1 MRDEMT
7 KITIKKE
14 TKDKIKILAARLG
27 LKQITVLEYLL
38 NGKLDLEE
46 LKK

>member
-7 KITIKKE
+7 KITITRE
-14 TKDKIKILAARLG
+14 TKDKIKILAAKLG

-38 NGKLDLEE
+38 NGKLNLKE
-46 LKK
+46 LR